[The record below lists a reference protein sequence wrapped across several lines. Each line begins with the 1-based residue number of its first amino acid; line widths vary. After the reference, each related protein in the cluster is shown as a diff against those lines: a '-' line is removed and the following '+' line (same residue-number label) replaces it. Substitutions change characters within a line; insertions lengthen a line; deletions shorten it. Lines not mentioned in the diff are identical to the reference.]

1 MNPGL
6 KQSAKE
12 TEPTPAPSS
21 RIAVMTRDVVPG
33 KNTRRGGK
41 DDGTIDPSKVGT
53 R

>member
-1 MNPGL
+1 M
-6 KQSAKE
+6 
-12 TEPTPAPSS
+12 PAPSS